1 MYAFSFVLANFGI
14 AIAARI
20 PMITTTINSS
30 INVNPR
36 RPVTCLPS
44 GRLRAP
50 NPKRTHVGPRA
61 TYSGNRTTI
70 LQEPCLTLRI
80 DPIPSHTDT
89 YNERH
94 PQFRGP
100 FHMAFYQVC
109 GAPLLP
115 FRHLEHE
122 LVVHLQQHPRGKTA
136 LSHRPLDRDHG
147 YLDQVGG
154 GSLERRVG
162 RSALAERADIEVPV
176 LQLRDVAASPEQ
188 RLHVPPLARLGD
200 GPIEPGPHAGE
211 PRKILRDELFR
222 LLLGDAELAGEGE
235 RSLSV
240 DRGEIDR
247 LRPAAHLRRHLLLG
261 HVKDARRRLAM
272 DVPTLL
278 EGPHERRVAGQVG
291 EQPQLDLRVVGREEQ
306 PPRGGPEGSPD
317 RLAARRPHGDVL
329 EVRVGG

>member
-1 MYAFSFVLANFGI
+1 MASSAVARFRRSDFIAPMYAFSFVLANFGI

-36 RPVTCLPS
+36 RPITCVPS

-50 NPKRTHVGPRA
+50 NHETHARGPGA
-61 TYSGNRTTI
+61 THSGNRTTI

-80 DPIPSHTDT
+80 DPIRSHTDS

-94 PQFRGP
+94 SQFRGP

-122 LVVHLQQHPRGKTA
+122 LVVHLQQHPRRETA
-136 LSHRPLDRDHG
+136 LSNRPLDRDHG
-147 YLDQVGG
+147 HFDQVGG
-154 GSLERRVG
+154 RSLEPRVG
-162 RSALAERADIEVPV
+162 RSALPERADVGVPG
-176 LQLRDVAASPEQ
+176 LQLRNVAASPEQ
-188 RLHVPPLARLGD
+188 RLHVAPLARLGD

-211 PRKILRDELFR
+211 PRKILRDEPFR

-240 DRGEIDR
+240 DRREIDR
-247 LRPAAHLRRHLLLG
+247 LRP
-261 HVKDARRRLAM
+261 
-272 DVPTLL
+272 
-278 EGPHERRVAGQVG
+278 
-291 EQPQLDLRVVGREEQ
+291 
-306 PPRGGPEGSPD
+306 
-317 RLAARRPHGDVL
+317 
-329 EVRVGG
+329 